1 MMKIFKAE
9 LHLHTCLSPCGSLD
23 MTPRKIV
30 MEACKKGLDIIAV
43 TDHNTAENIQAVTRA
58 AEGYNIRVIPGIE
71 ITTAEEVHV
80 VGLFENIEN
89 ALACQGLIYES
100 LISGENDEDR
110 FGIQVVANENDEV
123 EGINKRLLI
132 GATTL
137 TVDEVVDAV
146 HRLGGLA
153 IAAHIDRESFGII
166 GQLGFIPE
174 GLDFDALEISPR
186 SSISEA
192 GKQFP
197 EYSRFT
203 FTTASD
209 AHYPEDIGRSLV
221 HLKMAGPEFCELRM
235 ALAGIDG
242 RDVLAG
248 DEVI

>member
-1 MMKIFKAE
+1 MLKIFKAD

-30 MEACKKGLDIIAV
+30 MEACKKGLSIIAV
-43 TDHNTAENIQAVTRA
+43 TDHNTAENVRAVAKA
-58 AEGYNIRVIPGIE
+58 AEGYNLLVIPGME

-80 VGLFENIEN
+80 VGLFENLEN
-89 ALACQGLIYES
+89 ALSCQGLIYES
-100 LISGENDEDR
+100 LIAGENDEER

-123 EGINKRLLI
+123 EGINRRLLLS
-132 GATTL
+132 ATTL
-137 TVDEVVDAV
+137 TVDEVVKEV

-166 GQLGFIPE
+166 GQLGFIPD
-174 GLDFDALEISPR
+174 GLDFDALEISSRMAIP
-186 SSISEA
+186 EA
-192 GKQFP
+192 KKQFA
-197 EYSRFT
+197 EYSRFK

-209 AHYPEDIGRSLV
+209 AHYPEDIAGSPVR
-221 HLKMAGPEFCELRM
+221 LKMAGPEFSELRK

-248 DEVI
+248 EEID

>member
-1 MMKIFKAE
+1 MLKIFKAD

-30 MEACKKGLDIIAV
+30 MEACRKGLSIIAV
-43 TDHNTAENIQAVTRA
+43 TDHNTAENAHAVAKA
-58 AEGYNIRVIPGIE
+58 AEGYKLRVIPGME

-80 VGLFENIEN
+80 VGLFENLEN

-100 LISGENDEDR
+100 LIAGENDEEL

-132 GATTL
+132 SATTL
-137 TVDEVVDAV
+137 TLEDVVQEV
-146 HRLGGLA
+146 HRLDGLA

-174 GLDFDALEISPR
+174 GVDFNALEISPR
-186 SSISEA
+186 MSIPEA
-192 GKQFP
+192 EKRFS
-197 EYSRFT
+197 EYSRFK

-209 AHYPEDIGRSLV
+209 AHYPDDIGRSPV
-221 HLKMAGPEFCELRM
+221 HLKMAEPEFGELRM
-235 ALAGIDG
+235 ALAGIEG

-248 DEVI
+248 EGK